1 MTIGPKQIG
10 WGATGI
16 AAVALVA
23 FVLRPTPVP
32 VNVIG
37 VTRGP
42 LQVTIDEEGHTR
54 VRDRYIVVAPAAGR
68 VARITLTE
76 GAPVVRGAVVARL
89 YAAPLD
95 PRGHAEA
102 VARVQGAMDAQ
113 RAAAAAV
120 AAARAASGQARRE
133 FARAESLFARNLL
146 APQQREQAALAETT
160 SVRQLEAADFRAQ
173 AAAHDVEVARAA
185 LAAPGGAALP
195 LVSPLRARV
204 LRIAERSERV
214 VTAGTSLL
222 ELGDPTRL
230 EIVSDLLSED
240 AVKVKP
246 GDRVLVED
254 WGGDHPLEA
263 HVRLIEPSGFTKV
276 SALGVEEQRVNM
288 IADLDETPPQLG
300 DGYRVETRVVLWEG
314 ANVLKIP
321 TSALFQD
328 GAQWYVFVAHDGR
341 ARRQAVQVGHRN
353 AFEAEIAGG
362 LAPGELV
369 IRHPTDKLADGVR
382 VAARPR

>member
-1 MTIGPKQIG
+1 MKLTRRRAVF
-10 WGATGI
+10 GAG
-16 AAVALVA
+16 AAGLAILVILA
-23 FVLRPTPVP
+23 LRPTPQPVDTVP
-32 VNVIG
+32 VS
-37 VTRGP
+37 RGP
-42 LQVTIDEEGHTR
+42 LRVTIDEEGRTR
-54 VRDRYIVVAPAAGR
+54 VRDRYVVVAPAAGR
-68 VARITLTE
+68 VARITLEE
-76 GAPVVRGAVVARL
+76 GAPVARGAVVARL

-95 PRGHAEA
+95 PRGRAEA
-102 VARVQGAMDAQ
+102 VARVRGAADAQ

-120 AAARAASGQARRE
+120 AAAGAALGQARRE
-133 FARAESLFARNLL
+133 YARAESLYASNLL
-146 APQQREQAALAETT
+146 APQQREHAALAETT
-160 SVRQLEAADFRAQ
+160 SARQLEAADFRAQ
-173 AAAHDVEVARAA
+173 AAAHEVEVARAT
-185 LAAPGGAALP
+185 LAAPGGVALA

-204 LRIAERSERV
+204 LRIPERSERV
-214 VTAGTSLL
+214 VAAGTPLL

-254 WGGDHPLEA
+254 WGGDHPLQA

-300 DGYRVETRVVLWEG
+300 DGYRVETRVVLWE
-314 ANVLKIP
+314 APSVLKIP

-328 GAQWYVFVAHDGR
+328 GGQWYVFVAREGR
-341 ARRQAVQVGHRN
+341 ARRQAVQVAHRN

-362 LAPGELV
+362 LAPGDLV